1 MPKRY
6 PPPSRMEMA
15 IRVRE
20 YNRNRQ
26 FPGIPH
32 ARQIGT
38 EIEMMLSLNPA
49 QRRERLRN
57 SMKTVFRLRLRGRPD
72 FGSLI
77 FSC

>member
-1 MPKRY
+1 
-6 PPPSRMEMA
+6 MA

-26 FPGIPH
+26 FPGIPRP
-32 ARQIGT
+32 RQIGT

-77 FSC
+77 FS